1 MRYCRSFDASGYKV
15 LLLKFLLF
23 PSGILKARSFLIEMR
38 FDLFYLLLIFFFFL
52 RRCFSKRPKKL
63 HIITYLKK
71 KELHL
76 NAFYFFFIFLRL
88 KLPLIRALNIQNVY
102 IESIYGTMCIIIA
115 IRVLFTFSLFL
126 LSNQ

>member
-1 MRYCRSFDASGYKV
+1 M
-15 LLLKFLLF
+15 LF
-23 PSGILKARSFLIEMR
+23 FLI
-38 FDLFYLLLIFFFFL
+38 FL
-52 RRCFSKRPKKL
+52 
-63 HIITYLKK
+63 H
-71 KELHL
+71 
-76 NAFYFFFIFLRL
+76 L